1 MRRDRNN
8 RLIDLVAL
16 IGFVSVQFYLWS
28 FLPDWTTFI
37 FFNLCAHCIAGMV
50 HVSITLSHFGA
61 ASYEGAGYDSE
72 NHFLRTQFATTID
85 VDCPTVCAGLFS
97 RFACC

>member
-16 IGFVSVQFYLWS
+16 IGFVTVQFYVFS
-28 FLPDWTTFI
+28 FIPDWFTLI
-37 FFNLCAHCIAGMV
+37 CFNIIAHSIAGMV

-61 ASYEGAGYDSE
+61 ATYEGPGYDADD
-72 NHFLRTQFATTID
+72 HFVRTQFATTID
-85 VDCPTVCAGLFS
+85 VDCPPVCHLT
-97 RFACC
+97 